1 MFYFNAMRFKSNKN
15 NKLVKVRE
23 TNRVGGIKCSQ
34 YEEYTNFNYLNQESI
49 I

>member
-1 MFYFNAMRFKSNKN
+1 MYYFNAMRFKSNKN

-23 TNRVGGIKCSQ
+23 TNRVGGFKCSQ